1 MTVVADGRVA
11 AYWARQVAAFHS
23 GVARTRSGD
32 LSAVHPTRV
41 SVRRMRSTLRTFA
54 ELFEPRPV
62 ERLDHELEWVASE
75 LGEVRDREVLQGLFA
90 GRTDLGPE
98 LREPLLA
105 LVQRE
110 LEEHGARLA
119 VVLGSDRVQ
128 ALCAHLDGTVDQ
140 PATAD
145 EVDLEP
151 YRARARRILA
161 KRLCRAGVEDDPER
175 MHSARK
181 VAKRVRYA
189 AEVLVD
195 DPEAVAEAHR
205 AEALQDALGACQDLA
220 VARDYLLAVAAEEP
234 ALPFRAV
241 TVLARAL
248 AQERIS
254 AQVRVDRRDVCGEVP
269 AVAAVAHSA

>member
-11 AYWARQVAAFHS
+11 AYWARQVAAFHA
-23 GVARTRSGD
+23 GVARIRSGELD
-32 LSAVHPTRV
+32 AVHPTRV
-41 SVRRMRSTLRTFA
+41 AARRMRSTLRTYA

-62 ERLDHELEWVASE
+62 ERLDHELEWVAAE

-90 GRTDLGPE
+90 GRDDLGPE

-105 LVQRE
+105 IVERE

-119 VVLGSDRVQ
+119 VVLRSDRVE
-128 ALCAHLDGTVDQ
+128 ALCARLDGTVDR
-140 PATAD
+140 PPILG

-161 KRLCRAGVEDDPER
+161 KRLCRAGVEDEPER

-181 VAKRVRYA
+181 AAKRVRYA
-189 AEVLVD
+189 AEVLGD
-195 DPEAVAEAHR
+195 DPSASAEAHR

-220 VARDYLLAVAAEEP
+220 VARDYLLAAAADGP
-234 ALPFRAV
+234 ALPFRSV
-241 TVLARAL
+241 TLLARAL
-248 AQERIS
+248 AEERIA
-254 AQVRVDRRDVCGEVP
+254 AQVRVDRRGVCGEVP
-269 AVAAVAHSA
+269 AVAHSA